1 MLSINWLDLT
11 IFLSLVVFSMGI
23 DHYLHKDDKPVTLK
37 SAVNWSIFWV
47 AISMVYAGFLW
58 WHHGVET
65 ASLFISGYALEKVLS
80 VDNLFVFSAIFAWF
94 GVPNQ
99 YRHRVLYWG
108 VIGAIVFRLIFVL
121 VGAGLLQAFGSYAE
135 IIFAA
140 LVGYAAVMMLKG
152 GDDDDEEVDYENHVA
167 NRIVHKFFPVIPKLY
182 GHNFF
187 VNKEQAE
194 SVLAESG
201 EEERKS
207 VTEWLKTHGGKSAL
221 FATPLL
227 VCAAVVELSDVMFAF
242 DSVPAV
248 IAVSKEPLIIYSSM
262 LFAILGLRTLYF
274 VLEALKEMLHHLEKA
289 IIALLFFIAIKLALS
304 ASLHLTGFGYDISPT
319 VSLAVVII
327 TLSVGVIASLLHKN
341 KEDKSEKPLKGSE
354 NGESSGLVFAS
365 SDVSELKGTNLSE
378 EEQHNILNSVEAN
391 SCKKLLDISD
401 DDSSNH
407 SDSSSC
413 SGSSY
418 SSSHSSY
425 SSHSDASSG
434 DSGGGD

>member
-1 MLSINWLDLT
+1 M
-11 IFLSLVVFSMGI
+11 
-23 DHYLHKDDKPVTLK
+23 
-37 SAVNWSIFWV
+37 
-47 AISMVYAGFLW
+47 
-58 WHHGVET
+58 
-65 ASLFISGYALEKVLS
+65 
-80 VDNLFVFSAIFAWF
+80 
-94 GVPNQ
+94 
-99 YRHRVLYWG
+99 
-108 VIGAIVFRLIFVL
+108 L

-135 IIFAA
+135 ILFAV

-152 GDDDDEEVDYENHVA
+152 GDDDDEEVDYKNHVA

-187 VNKEQAE
+187 VNREQAE
-194 SVLAESG
+194 SVLAESA

-327 TLSVGVIASLLHKN
+327 TLSVGVIASLLHKTEEN
-341 KEDKSEKPLKGSE
+341 KGEKPLKGSE

-365 SDVSELKGTNLSE
+365 SDVSELKRTNLSE

-391 SCKKLLDISD
+391 SCKKLLDVSD
-401 DDSSNH
+401 E
-407 SDSSSC
+407 DSSSYSC
-413 SGSSY
+413 
-418 SSSHSSY
+418 SSSHSNH
-425 SSHSDASSG
+425 SSHSDTSSG
-434 DSGGGD
+434 DSSGSGD